1 MAMNFGDHA
10 SGFRHNDVIRF
21 INNEVLMDGSGPAFY
36 VAFRSRPW
44 NEVEDS
50 LQAIVADSQVPRA
63 IKRACTWSALALSV
77 RVATRQRE
85 ELLHHVRR
93 LQRHAEERQATSWAL
108 TSQLQQ
114 LRLEH
119 EVAATQLHLAQAALQ
134 QALNERDGLYGR
146 LLQIERFPQ
155 AAPLAHE
162 IMSGPQAEQNGAA
175 ACPLATEQQSDMV
188 AMGTHANAQMPTP
201 TDVLYVPG
209 PLSPWAQ
216 GMQPPLP
223 VPHPFPHPP
232 PFPMKF
238 PSLPPL
244 PPAVVTGA
252 EAAAVPL
259 QMPPTEIHPPCPW
272 PAVGFQEE
280 MAPLWYQRSYIQ
292 EEDSKILQGSFPL
305 GDSRSHSQ
313 GEGSER
319 SQRMPLP
326 GDSGCHNPLSESP
339 QGTAPLGSSGCH
351 SQEEG
356 TEGPQGMDPLGN
368 RERQNQKEGPKR
380 ARRMHT
386 LVFRRSH
393 KSEGPEGPQGTVPQG
408 DSRSYSQEG
417 CSDRAQ
423 EMATLVFIR
432 RCKPEGPKRPQW
444 TVPLGDSRSHIK
456 EEGPEGPQ
464 RIVLQGDNRSYS
476 QEGSPERAQ
485 GMATLV
491 FSRSCKPE
499 EGPER
504 PQDTPLG
511 DSRSHIKE
519 EGPEGPQRIVLQG
532 DNRSY
537 SQEGSPERAQGMATL
552 VFSRSCK
559 PEEGPE
565 RPQDTPLGDSRSH
578 IKEEG
583 PEGPQRIVL
592 QGDNRS
598 YSQEGSRERAQG
610 MATLVF
616 SRSCKP
622 EEGPERPQGT
632 PLGDSRSHGVRES
645 PKKWQPQ
652 RQKAKKP
659 KVNKVSGSQQ
669 QEKPASFPVPVNW
682 KCPWC
687 KAINFSWRT
696 ACYKC
701 KKACVPFESGGQTQ

>member
-21 INNEVLMDGSGPAFY
+21 VNNEVLTDGSGQAFY

-44 NEVEDS
+44 NEVEDR
-50 LQAIVADSQVPRA
+50 LQAIVADPRVPRA
-63 IKRACTWSALALSV
+63 IKRACTCSALALSV

-85 ELLHHVRR
+85 ELLYHVRR
-93 LQRHAEERQATSWAL
+93 LQMHAEERQMTSWAV

-119 EVAATQLHLAQAALQ
+119 EVASTQLHLAQAALQ

-201 TDVLYVPG
+201 TDVPYVPE

-232 PFPMKF
+232 PFPVKF
-238 PSLPPL
+238 LFLPPL
-244 PPAVVTGA
+244 PPAVVMGA
-252 EAAAVPL
+252 EAAAGPL
-259 QMPPTEIHPPCPW
+259 QMPPIEIHPPCQW

-292 EEDSKILQGSFPL
+292 EEGSKILQGSFPL

-313 GEGSER
+313 EEGSEK

-326 GDSGCHNPLSESP
+326 WDSGCHNPLSESP
-339 QGTAPLGSSGCH
+339 HGTAPLGSSGCH

-356 TEGPQGMDPLGN
+356 TEGPQVMDPLGN
-368 RERQNQKEGPKR
+368 RESQNQKEGPKR
-380 ARRMHT
+380 AWRMRT
-386 LVFRRSH
+386 LVFRRSR
-393 KSEGPEGPQGTVPQG
+393 KPEGPEGPQGTFPQG

-417 CSDRAQ
+417 CSERAQ
-423 EMATLVFIR
+423 EMATLVFTR
-432 RCKPEGPKRPQW
+432 RHKPEGPKRPQW

-456 EEGPEGPQ
+456 EEGPERPQ
-464 RIVLQGDNRSYS
+464 GTVLQGDSRSYS

-491 FSRSCKPE
+491 LSRSCKPE

-504 PQDTPLG
+504 PQ
-511 DSRSHIKE
+511 H
-519 EGPEGPQRIVLQG
+519 
-532 DNRSY
+532 
-537 SQEGSPERAQGMATL
+537 
-552 VFSRSCK
+552 
-559 PEEGPE
+559 
-565 RPQDTPLGDSRSH
+565 
-578 IKEEG
+578 
-583 PEGPQRIVL
+583 
-592 QGDNRS
+592 
-598 YSQEGSRERAQG
+598 
-610 MATLVF
+610 
-616 SRSCKP
+616 
-622 EEGPERPQGT
+622 T

-669 QEKPASFPVPVNW
+669 QEKPASFPIAMNW